1 MLATRRLCCAYGSSG
16 FSGAPKFLLPPL
28 TFSDVA
34 LSALHGAWAHVTSQ
48 ESRDVY
54 EELVENKIKVT
65 VINSGIGG
73 DTSGGLLGRF
83 CLDVVRYQPEMVV
96 ILGGTNDLWW
106 DLDINLIL
114 ANIFAMACQA
124 RHRNIV
130 PIVGLPLPLYMEN
143 IRQQNMMAPIGGWD
157 KCLNKLSE
165 LVDALAVAAK
175 ESDIACLD
183 FYYPFFDL
191 NKNVQG
197 KYFLEDGLHPNK
209 MGHLLMAEKMVEL
222 LRSLFYFS

>member
-1 MLATRRLCCAYGSSG
+1 MKTIVCHGDSLTE
-16 FSGAPKFLLPPL
+16 GADLEKNYTWP
-28 TFSDVA
+28 
-34 LSALHGAWAHVTSQ
+34 
-48 ESRDVY
+48 R
-54 EELVENKIKVT
+54 LVENKIKVT

-83 CLDVVRYQPEMVV
+83 YQDVVQHQPEMVV

-124 RHRNIV
+124 RHRDIV
-130 PIVGLPLPLYMEN
+130 PIVGLPLPLCMEN
-143 IRQQNMMAPIGGWD
+143 LRHQNMMAPIAGWD

-183 FYYPFFDL
+183 LYHPFLDI
-191 NKNVQG
+191 NENVQG

-209 MGHLLMAEKMVEL
+209 LGHLLMAEKMVEL
-222 LRSLFYFS
+222 LRTLFYFS

>member
-1 MLATRRLCCAYGSSG
+1 
-16 FSGAPKFLLPPL
+16 
-28 TFSDVA
+28 
-34 LSALHGAWAHVTSQ
+34 
-48 ESRDVY
+48 
-54 EELVENKIKVT
+54 
-65 VINSGIGG
+65 
-73 DTSGGLLGRF
+73 
-83 CLDVVRYQPEMVV
+83 
-96 ILGGTNDLWW
+96 
-106 DLDINLIL
+106 
-114 ANIFAMACQA
+114 MACQA

-222 LRSLFYFS
+222 LRRLFYFS